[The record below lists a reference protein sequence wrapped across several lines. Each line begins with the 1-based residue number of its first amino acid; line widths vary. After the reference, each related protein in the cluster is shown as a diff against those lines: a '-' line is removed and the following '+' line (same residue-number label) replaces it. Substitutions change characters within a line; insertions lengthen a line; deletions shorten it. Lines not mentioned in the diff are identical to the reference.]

1 MTGDPQS
8 DAPKLGLVLGAG
20 AARGWAHIG
29 VLEALGELGV
39 KPDIVCGCSSGAL
52 VAASY
57 VTGHLPTLAK
67 LVSSLTWRGTLG
79 YMDFTWSGGGLIE
92 GRRIVRFFENNVADI
107 AIENAKPTFG
117 AVATDLH
124 SGRETWF
131 TRGSII
137 DAVRAS
143 IALPGLLTPLQ
154 IKDRWL
160 VDGSLVNPIPV
171 SLCRALGAD
180 IIIGVSLNGDLVSRS
195 QRGLRPD
202 LAPAPEPTKQSSW
215 LQWLTRRDAE
225 RVQDAPPSVR
235 LLQRTNGR
243 PTYVEVIGQTLLVT
257 QDFVSRV
264 RLAAD
269 PVDVL
274 IAPEV
279 SHLGM
284 MDFHRAKESIE
295 AGRSAT
301 LEAKDLILRAAGT
314 PPTELPMLEQRSDPE
329 GGSIN
334 D

>member
-1 MTGDPQS
+1 MTGAPQS
-8 DAPKLGLVLGAG
+8 DGPKLGLVLGAG

-29 VLEALGELGV
+29 VLQVIEELGV

-57 VTGHLPTLAK
+57 VTGHLPTLTE
-67 LVSSLTWRGTLG
+67 LVRSLTWRGALA
-79 YMDFTWSGGGLIE
+79 YMDFTWNGGGLIE

-107 AIENAKPTFG
+107 AIEHASPTFG

-143 IALPGLLTPLQ
+143 IALPGLLTPLRMR
-154 IKDRWL
+154 DRWL

-180 IIIGVSLNGDLVSRS
+180 IIIGVSLNGDLVSRP
-195 QRGLRPD
+195 QRGLHHD
-202 LAPAPEPTKQSSW
+202 LAPPLQQTNHSSSW
-215 LQWLTRRDAE
+215 LRWLTRRFEDETQRA
-225 RVQDAPPSVR
+225 SSSTSR
-235 LLQRTNGR
+235 LLQKANGR

-284 MDFHRAKESIE
+284 LDFHRANETIE
-295 AGRSAT
+295 AGRRAA
-301 LEAKDLILRAAGT
+301 LGVKEQILRAAGT
-314 PPTELPMLEQRSDPE
+314 LQPPLPMLEQKTSGLE
-329 GGSIN
+329 GGK
-334 D
+334 

>member
-1 MTGDPQS
+1 MTDTPQNDS
-8 DAPKLGLVLGAG
+8 PKLGLVLGAG

-29 VLEALGELGV
+29 VLQVLEELGV

-57 VTGHLPTLAK
+57 VTGHLTTLTE
-67 LVSSLTWRGTLG
+67 LVSSLTWRGTLA

-92 GRRIVRFFENNVADI
+92 GRRIVRFFESNVADI
-107 AIENAKPTFG
+107 AIEHASPTFG

-131 TRGSII
+131 TQGSII

-143 IALPGLLTPLQ
+143 IALPGLLTPLR
-154 IKDRWL
+154 IRDRRL

-180 IIIGVSLNGDLVSRS
+180 IIIGVSLNGDLVSRP
-195 QRGLRPD
+195 QRGLHQD
-202 LAPAPEPTKQSSW
+202 LTPPLLQTDHSSSW
-215 LQWLTRRDAE
+215 LRWLTRRFEDGTQRASS
-225 RVQDAPPSVR
+225 ASR
-235 LLQRTNGR
+235 LLQKTNGR

-284 MDFHRAKESIE
+284 LDFHKANETIE
-295 AGRSAT
+295 AGRRAA
-301 LEAKDLILRAAGT
+301 LAVKERILRAANT
-314 PPTELPMLEQRSDPE
+314 PPSQLPMLEKQKSGPDGE
-329 GGSIN
+329 
-334 D
+334 

>member
-1 MTGDPQS
+1 MQS

-29 VLEALGELGV
+29 VLQALDELGV

-67 LVSSLTWRGTLG
+67 LVSSLTWRGTLA
-79 YMDFTWSGGGLIE
+79 YMDFTWGGGGLIE

-143 IALPGLLTPLQ
+143 IALPGLLTPLE

-180 IIIGVSLNGDLVSRS
+180 IIIGVSLNGDLVSRP
-195 QRGLRPD
+195 QRGLRHDPVP
-202 LAPAPEPTKQSSW
+202 LLQETTQSSW
-215 LQWLTRRDAE
+215 LRWLTRRVEDRA
-225 RVQDAPPSVR
+225 QGGAPPSIR
-235 LLQRTNGR
+235 ALQKSNGR

-284 MDFHRAKESIE
+284 MDFHRARESIE
-295 AGRSAT
+295 AGRRAT
-301 LEAKDLILRAAGT
+301 LEAKERILRAAGT
-314 PPTELPMLEQRSDPE
+314 PPSELPMLEKRRDP
-329 GGSIN
+329 
-334 D
+334 DA

>member
-1 MTGDPQS
+1 
-8 DAPKLGLVLGAG
+8 
-20 AARGWAHIG
+20 
-29 VLEALGELGV
+29 
-39 KPDIVCGCSSGAL
+39 
-52 VAASY
+52 
-57 VTGHLPTLAK
+57 
-67 LVSSLTWRGTLG
+67 
-79 YMDFTWSGGGLIE
+79 MDFTWSGGGLIE

-107 AIENAKPTFG
+107 AIENTKPIFG

-143 IALPGLLTPLQ
+143 IALPGLLTPME

-171 SLCRALGAD
+171 SLGRALGAD
-180 IIIGVSLNGDLVSRS
+180 IIIGVSLNGDLVSRP
-195 QRGLRPD
+195 QRGLRHD
-202 LAPAPEPTKQSSW
+202 LAPALEPTTSRSSW
-215 LQWLTRRDAE
+215 LQWLTRRVEDPAQE
-225 RVQDAPPSVR
+225 PPPGVR
-235 LLQRTNGR
+235 LLQKTNGR

-284 MDFHRAKESIE
+284 MDFHRARESIE
-295 AGRSAT
+295 AGRRAT

-314 PPTELPMLEQRSDPE
+314 PPAELPLLEQRSDPE
-329 GGSIN
+329 G
-334 D
+334 